1 MIEFHVRN
9 QLFIIMTTS
18 RIVLV
23 ALTTVSLCGPANA
36 DFVGLNIGT
45 NHWAPDLKGSFASTT
60 AGSSSID
67 LNNDLG
73 YSDHSS
79 TSLNISLEHPLP
91 LLPNVRYSGSDLNVS
106 SSSTVSNLNF
116 NGQPYNGAI
125 NSRLD
130 LSHNDIVLY
139 YELLDNWINLDLGLD
154 LKVFDG
160 KVSINDNSTTSSI
173 DVDETIPMLYLSA
186 RFDLPLTGFYVGA
199 NIQQLSIG
207 DNSSEDSTLMVGY
220 ESKVG
225 LGIEGGIKTFSIDL
239 DDANNLNTN
248 LEYDGLYLNGYFH
261 F

>member
-1 MIEFHVRN
+1 MNPTRTVI
-9 QLFIIMTTS
+9 T
-18 RIVLV
+18 
-23 ALTTVSLCGPANA
+23 ALTIASLSGVVNA

-45 NHWAPDLKGSFASTT
+45 NHWAPDVSGSFSSTT
-60 AGSSSID
+60 ANSDTISLS
-67 LNNDLG
+67 NDLG
-73 YSDHSS
+73 YTDHSS
-79 TSLNISLEHPLP
+79 TSLNISFEHPLP
-91 LLPNVRYSGSDLNVS
+91 LIPNVKYSGSDLNASSTASTGNTLTFDGQGYTGNVS
-106 SSSTVSNLNF
+106 ST
-116 NGQPYNGAI
+116 
-125 NSRLD
+125 LD

-160 KVSINDNSTTSSI
+160 KVSVSDGIRPTSTI

-199 NIQQLSIG
+199 NIQQLSVG

-225 LGIEGGIKTFSIDL
+225 LGIEGGIKTFTIDL
-239 DDANNLNTN
+239 EDANDLNTN